1 MMLAGGEG
9 SAKEFLGVG
18 ADHGGTAG
26 PVSGA
31 RNECQR

>member
-9 SAKEFLGVG
+9 SAKEFLGAG
-18 ADHGGTAG
+18 ADHGGMNE
-26 PVSGA
+26 PDSGA